1 METSPTPA
9 QPHNSPTPERHT
21 DQDPFLRR
29 LDIDANVPLQ
39 ATQPVHA
46 LRQLPK
52 TLTKRDLLVFSLL
65 TVLMFTPVSIA
76 GGVGYGALIYWLLA
90 FLIVLPIIIISRWL
104 SLRVASYGGQYR
116 WITALGGS
124 QWGSITGLFFWLAG
138 LFATIASLISS
149 LVIFQ
154 IFASPLFATPVEEL
168 EGLLCLT
175 AIVLGLIFIPLGKLK
190 YILAGILILNML
202 QILLLGLAG
211 YLWVLNGHA
220 PATSSATILPG
231 PQHMEFFSIAI
242 WGLLGGEAPY
252 IMTSEM
258 KNQHPDR
265 GRKVGNFIWR
275 SYAIILPFYLFSTL
289 GVLLFFGQQNNP
301 IPIQTGIAA
310 IQNTFG
316 LAISKVVLIFFL
328 IGTTGKTVLFITMSS
343 RLLFMAARDGMLPEG
358 LTRINRQGIPYIS
371 LLVQVGITAAFV
383 LLMDLLLT
391 GISDFNP
398 ISTQHGLP
406 FYLFLRAITTV
417 IWLLAAIQVFA
428 MVIRY
433 IVHLKNRSR
442 HSRLEAR
449 ISGREGAWIVAVSCF
464 GIITMLISIVEIIG
478 HSWAP
483 TIFSQM
489 RWNFTVVTF
498 TLIAI
503 VIGWLC
509 AEIPRKHTLL
519 TTLRKVNTR
528 EQALRN
534 QLEEAYHEQ
543 QILVAQQ
550 QELLTAVDQL
560 YRENAR
566 AAVTDPITSLPNHRA
581 VIAYIDTAL
590 REASETQESIALLF
604 VDLDRFKLIN
614 DSWGHPA
621 GDAVLHEVGIRLQDT
636 VGITNF
642 VGRYGGE
649 EFAVILRHS
658 NVSEAVQIAEKIRH
672 KIMEKPFIWDI
683 DESATPVELTIT
695 ASIGISIYP
704 YHGETREAL
713 LEQADRAMY
722 RAKHSGRNRVCI
734 VFAEERA
741 HQIITVSGLGSFSSE
756 EICTARALLAAMQAY
771 DKETYEHAQ
780 RMVNLSEAVARRLR
794 CGSEEIHNVR
804 LAAMFHDIGKVAVPD
819 SILHKPG
826 PLNTDEWEVIRRHP
840 DTGRQILS
848 RAGGTF
854 AIVAYIIGAHHERW
868 DGQGYPGGLAGE
880 QIPLAARILSV
891 VDAYDTM
898 ISGRIYRK
906 PISHEEACAE
916 LKHCADTQFDSTVV
930 EAFLQVLQLS
940 DVTTEASE
948 PFLPQHLV
956 EAITE

>member
-1 METSPTPA
+1 MESNSTQA
-9 QPHNSPTPERHT
+9 QSHNSLTPERHT

-29 LDIDANVPLQ
+29 LDIDANVPLK

-52 TLTKRDLLVFSLL
+52 VLTKRDLLVFSLL
-65 TVLMFTPVSIA
+65 TIVMFTPVSIA
-76 GGVGYGALIYWLLA
+76 GGVGFSAFLYWLLA
-90 FLIVLPIIIISRWL
+90 FLTIVPIIIISRWL
-104 SLRVASYGGQYR
+104 SLHVASYGGQYR
-116 WITALGGS
+116 WITALGGP

-138 LFATIASLISS
+138 LFATIASLVSS
-149 LVIFQ
+149 LVVFQ
-154 IFASPLFATPVEEL
+154 IFAAPLFNTPIEEL
-168 EGLLCLT
+168 ESLLCLT
-175 AIVLGLIFIPLGKLK
+175 AIVLGLIFIPLSKLK
-190 YILAGILILNML
+190 YILAGILILNMF
-202 QILLLGLAG
+202 QLLLAGLVG
-211 YLWVLNGHA
+211 YLWVLNGHP
-220 PATSSATILPG
+220 PAVSNASLLPG
-231 PQHMEFFSIAI
+231 PQHMEFFSIAV

-252 IMTSEM
+252 IMTSEI
-258 KNQHPDR
+258 KNQKHDTAHSL
-265 GRKVGNFIWR
+265 GNFIWH
-275 SYAIILPFYLFSTL
+275 SYAIILPLYLFSTL
-289 GVLLFFGQQNNP
+289 GVLLLFGQQHNP
-301 IPIQTGIAA
+301 VPLQSGIMA
-310 IQNTFG
+310 IQHIFG
-316 LAISKVVLIFFL
+316 QAVSKVFIILML
-328 IGTTGKTVLFITMSS
+328 IGTTGKTVLFITMAS
-343 RLLFMAARDGMLPEG
+343 RLLFMAARDGMLPER
-358 LTRINRQGIPYIS
+358 LTRINRYGIPYMS
-371 LLVQVGITAAFV
+371 LLVQVGISAAFV
-383 LLMDLLLT
+383 LLMYLLLT

-398 ISTQHGLP
+398 INTQHGLP
-406 FYLFLRAITTV
+406 FYLFLRAIATI
-417 IWLLAAIQVFA
+417 IWLLASAQVFA

-433 IVHLKNRSR
+433 IVHLKRRS
-442 HSRLEAR
+442 HPSR
-449 ISGREGAWIVAVSCF
+449 ISNLVQGHKGLWIIAVSCI
-464 GIITMLISIVEIIG
+464 GIITMLIGTVQIIG
-478 HSWAP
+478 HSWVP
-483 TIFSQM
+483 TSFSQM
-489 RWNFTVVTF
+489 HWNFTVITF

-503 VIGWLC
+503 VFGWLC

-519 TTLRKVNTR
+519 ITLRRVNTR
-528 EQALRN
+528 EQSLRN
-534 QLEEAYHEQ
+534 QLEDAYHEQ

-566 AAVTDPITSLPNHRA
+566 AAITDPITSLPNHRA
-581 VIAYIDTAL
+581 IIAYIDTAL
-590 REASETQESIALLF
+590 REAGETQESMALLF
-604 VDLDRFKLIN
+604 VDLDRFKQIN

-621 GDAVLHEVGIRLQDT
+621 GDAVLQEVGLRLQDT

-649 EFAVILRHS
+649 EFAVILRNS

-672 KIMEKPFIWDI
+672 KIMEKPFIWNI
-683 DESATPVELTIT
+683 DENSASVELTIT
-695 ASIGISIYP
+695 ASIGVSIYP

-734 VFAEERA
+734 VFTEERA

-898 ISGRIYRK
+898 VSGRVYRQ
-906 PISHEEACAE
+906 PISQEEAQAE
-916 LKHCADTQFDSTVV
+916 LKRCAGSQFDSTVV
-930 EAFLQVLQLS
+930 EAFLQVLQLP
-940 DVTTEASE
+940 DVTNEPTE
-948 PFLPQHLV
+948 PFLPQNLV
-956 EAITE
+956 EATTE